1 MDILVLA
8 PRLSFLPPLISIS
21 IPVLFLSILP
31 PLLLPYLF
39 FSFLFFLFLFLFVLI
54 FLFGLFL
61 LQFPFLILAICYCFP
76 IRLVS
81 LTAHGPTDLTLP
93 HFFFVLFLFLS
104 FPYLK
109 RELKNILHVRGN
121 INFGK

>member
-31 PLLLPYLF
+31 PSLLLPYLF
-39 FSFLFFLFLFLFVLI
+39 FSFLFLFVLI

-93 HFFFVLFLFLS
+93 HFFLS
-104 FPYLK
+104 FSYFYLS
-109 RELKNILHVRGN
+109 LI
-121 INFGK
+121 